1 MPCNVKE
8 LEHCLETIPKNG
20 ISEFALYQIIILFF
34 VCVAEI
40 QLLERHFEMDYMSDI
55 KAQSPE
61 LIRRYTV
68 CLIVC
73 QIQLHQLEN
82 NVTINLKEQ

>member
-20 ISEFALYQIIILFF
+20 ISEFAFYQIIILFF

-40 QLLERHFEMDYMSDI
+40 QLLERHFGMDYMSDI
-55 KAQSPE
+55 KA
-61 LIRRYTV
+61 
-68 CLIVC
+68 
-73 QIQLHQLEN
+73 
-82 NVTINLKEQ
+82 

>member
-20 ISEFALYQIIILFF
+20 ISEIAFYQIIMLFF
-34 VCVAEI
+34 CV
-40 QLLERHFEMDYMSDI
+40 LRKVNGLRDI
-55 KAQSPE
+55 LGWITCTILKVKPRE
-61 LIRRYTV
+61 LIRRYTA
-68 CLIVC
+68 CLIVY
-73 QIQLHQLEN
+73 QTQLHQLE